1 MQPKTQLIFIYI
13 TLICLL
19 LTLGLLYQKQLMWLA
34 LPFILIVAH
43 SSIEI
48 WFPKSRLSSKVPA
61 VIEVPDEESTI
72 YKLDDEVNE
81 SAVPSY
87 ESSMPSFENYQHIKK
102 ALETHQ
108 EKFPHAEVHP
118 NKALKEEA

>member
-34 LPFILIVAH
+34 LPFVLIVAH

-48 WFPKSRLSSKVPA
+48 WFPKSPLASKAPE
-61 VIEVPDEESTI
+61 VIEIPDEESTI
-72 YKLDDEVNE
+72 YHLDDTASE
-81 SAVPSY
+81 STQQHS
-87 ESSMPSFENYQHIKK
+87 ESSIPSFENYQHIKK
-102 ALETHQ
+102 ALESHQ
-108 EKFPHAEVHP
+108 ERFPHAEVHP
-118 NKALKEEA
+118 NKSLKEEA